1 MGNIN
6 KDYIEEY
13 IRKIIPKKDDFLI
26 GLEKFAYENHIP
38 IIHPEVAEF
47 MKVLIKIKGAKNIL
61 EIGTAIG
68 YSAIIMA
75 NSMDEGRITTIERRQ
90 DMIDIAKK
98 NIEKLSLKNID
109 IINGEAKEILPKLN
123 QKFDF
128 IFIDAAKGKYMEFLP
143 YCIDMLEENG
153 IILSDNVL
161 FKGMV
166 ANDDLVERRKKT
178 IVRRMRKYLDYISN
192 HESLTTS
199 IIPIGDGMAISYKEC
214 EINERY

>member
-1 MGNIN
+1 
-6 KDYIEEY
+6 
-13 IRKIIPKKDDFLI
+13 
-26 GLEKFAYENHIP
+26 
-38 IIHPEVAEF
+38 
-47 MKVLIKIKGAKNIL
+47 
-61 EIGTAIG
+61 
-68 YSAIIMA
+68 
-75 NSMDEGRITTIERRQ
+75 
-90 DMIDIAKK
+90 
-98 NIEKLSLKNID
+98 
-109 IINGEAKEILPKLN
+109 
-123 QKFDF
+123 
-128 IFIDAAKGKYMEFLP
+128 
-143 YCIDMLEENG
+143 IDMLEENG